1 MGDEG
6 DRGGG
11 NGFQLDCSTS
21 SSMVRSWFGLSQP
34 IGERLLKIILKLNLK
49 CDHPLFSTHS
59 MIFHTEGHIRMGIN
73 RISSRLDWI
82 NLLNRYIV
90 APSQDSAITLNAIN
104 QIRVVV
110 YTKLYG
116 FY

>member
-1 MGDEG
+1 
-6 DRGGG
+6 
-11 NGFQLDCSTS
+11 
-21 SSMVRSWFGLSQP
+21 
-34 IGERLLKIILKLNLK
+34 
-49 CDHPLFSTHS
+49 

-73 RISSRLDWI
+73 RIFNRLDWI

-116 FY
+116 FYTT

>member
-1 MGDEG
+1 M
-6 DRGGG
+6 
-11 NGFQLDCSTS
+11 NGFQLDCSAS

-34 IGERLLKIILKLNLK
+34 IDERLSKINLKLNLK

-73 RISSRLDWI
+73 RIFSRLDWI

-90 APSQDSAITLNAIN
+90 APSQDSAILLNAIN

-110 YTKLYG
+110 YTKLYA
-116 FY
+116 FYTT